1 MRNEKNH
8 AERCEKVT
16 FSKHPGVCRTYNP
29 IQLAYAKQLE
39 ADSNIAE
46 FRCNVP
52 LTDFELTDGAYT
64 SDFVCTTVRGDIFVR
79 ETIKR
84 TLIERP
90 KKIRQLDAS
99 REYWAER
106 GVTDWGLVIDA

>member
-64 SDFVCTTVRGDIFVR
+64 SDFVWSWATRCRRNPERR
-79 ETIKR
+79 EF
-84 TLIERP
+84 
-90 KKIRQLDAS
+90 S
-99 REYWAER
+99 
-106 GVTDWGLVIDA
+106 